1 MTAVDVKS
9 SAYIDLDVEKMIKIL
24 HLNLMAMQEY
34 QNVKIFLPKVAL
46 QIGLEKFLG
55 LKRLKILFC
64 RDFYKKELQKTNQT
78 EVRVEKV
85 ITNKGDR
92 LSVK

>member
-24 HLNLMAMQEY
+24 HLKLMTMQEY

-46 QIGLEKFLG
+46 QIGLEKFLV
-55 LKRLKILFC
+55 L
-64 RDFYKKELQKTNQT
+64 
-78 EVRVEKV
+78 
-85 ITNKGDR
+85 
-92 LSVK
+92 

>member
-9 SAYIDLDVEKMIKIL
+9 SAYVDLDVEKMIKIL
-24 HLNLMAMQEY
+24 HLKLITMQEY
-34 QNVKIFLPKVAL
+34 QNVKMFLPKVAP

-64 RDFYKKELQKTNQT
+64 RDFYKKNCKRQIKQSLGLK
-78 EVRVEKV
+78 K
-85 ITNKGDR
+85 
-92 LSVK
+92 